1 MLKARD
7 FRKIAKESLKGKWL
21 LAAGA
26 GFIAALLGGN
36 LIGGA
41 TSSIEISEEIELS
54 VEQFMYE
61 IALSP
66 VIVNLLMGAIGIV
79 AALLA
84 IYGVVRFIIGGVVS
98 LGYAKFNL
106 NLVNHNNPKI
116 EDVFSQFHNFG
127 KGFIMNFLRSLY
139 TLLWTFLFIIPG
151 IIASY
156 SYAMTPYILYEN
168 PDMTANEAIKA
179 SKELMRGNKWR
190 LFCMEF
196 SFIGWSILCV
206 FTFGIGYLFL
216 HPYTEAA
223 GAAFYREIKWEKMKK
238 QAGME

>member
-1 MLKARD
+1 MLKAAD
-7 FRKIAKESLKGKWL
+7 FRRIARESLNGNWII
-21 LAAGA
+21 AAGT

-41 TSSIEISEEIELS
+41 TSSINISEEIELS
-54 VEQFMYE
+54 AEEFLYSMVHSSVADVLLGV
-61 IALSP
+61 IGVLSAFLA
-66 VIVNLLMGAIGIV
+66 VYSIVRMV
-79 AALLA
+79 
-84 IYGVVRFIIGGVVS
+84 IGGAVA

-106 NLVNHNNPKI
+106 NLVNRNNPRV
-116 EDVFSQFHNFG
+116 EDIFSQFHNFG
-127 KGFIMNFLRSLY
+127 KGFIMNFLRGLY
-139 TLLWTFLFIIPG
+139 TTLWTLLFIIPG

-179 SKELMRGNKWR
+179 SKELMEGNKWR
-190 LFCMEF
+190 LFCLEL

-223 GAAFYREIKWEKMKK
+223 GAAFYREIKWEKMKQ

>member
-1 MLKARD
+1 MLKAKD
-7 FRKIAKESLKGKWL
+7 FRKTARESLKGNWL
-21 LAAGA
+21 VAAAA

-41 TSSIEISEEIELS
+41 TSSIELSEEIELS
-54 VEQFMYE
+54 AEQLINGMALQSGAAE
-61 IALSP
+61 I
-66 VIVNLLMGAIGIV
+66 LMGFAGGL
-79 AALLA
+79 AAFLA
-84 IYGVVRFIIGGVVS
+84 VYSIARMIIGGVIA

-106 NLVNHNNPKI
+106 NLVNRNNPKV
-116 EDVFSQFHNFG
+116 EDVFSQFGNFG
-127 KGFIMNFLRSLY
+127 KGFIMNFLRGLY
-139 TLLWTFLFIIPG
+139 TTLWTLLFIIPG
-151 IIASY
+151 VIASY

-190 LFCMEF
+190 LFCLEL
-196 SFIGWSILCV
+196 SFIGWSILCI

-223 GAAFYREIKWEKMKK
+223 GAAFYREIKWEKMKQ